1 VLGSGIEWRVSS
13 TASTS
18 DTFLVESYTMD
29 SAFDDDGAED
39 YKSFRVRLLGTVI
52 NNGNGTYTCSWN
64 RTLTGNVTVAVY
76 LLHVGGLLGE
86 YYHDAWLGAY
96 QPTLQERS
104 PAIRRID
111 RQVNFTW
118 DSGTVFAGAGDYLSA
133 RWSGWLKPKV
143 AGEITFSV
151 SANDHIRLWVND
163 SLLLDRWD
171 YHDAFLPADIAAT
184 VSASI
189 DLTSFYCPIVLEYRE
204 LTGNAQVQLYWSSV
218 SFTKEIISAANLFT
232 AEHIQGSP
240 FANVPISPIASAS
253 NRLSVGS
260 TLRGILVSAPVIA
273 GKEFAF
279 QVLPRDVNGNAWRK
293 RQFALSDDAF
303 AARLSLSTD
312 LSLGGGLGA
321 STSVDAVVMWD
332 LQCDCFRASMT
343 PIRSGQYNLDIWI
356 INRRDISSQLKLPES
371 PFPVRVLPASMS
383 PVQSVISGTGIQAS
397 RVAGVAT
404 TVLLEARD
412 AFKNR
417 LYTGGLASRIEL
429 RAFHTSVIG
438 GQATPANGAIIV
450 GSVLDNGDGTY
461 VLTYT
466 PQLAGTYNVVIK
478 LKDAHVNNSPYVV
491 TVIPNVPA
499 AATTTGSGAAL
510 ASAST
515 NIQTSFQIT
524 TRDAWG
530 NLVLQGGATFLV
542 QLTHPVKGSVSGAC
556 VDLLNGRYTC
566 SYVAKYVGDASIV
579 MLRVAL
585 IGSGSSS
592 VDIAGSPF
600 AVDVTAGP
608 ALGTLCIAQGTA
620 LVSAVAGV
628 RTNFSIQVRDYFD
641 NIKTNAGSEVVSVV
655 FTGPSPSTATV
666 SSANAGISIQ
676 YASGGMY
683 VVSYRLTTK
692 GTYSLRVQVDGT
704 EIHSSPFSIYTYPAT
719 VSPST
724 TTIDL
729 VSPSTGTAFYAG
741 KQIIARVTTRD
752 AFANTLETG
761 GNAFRFHHDAAN
773 VMETPVADSANGQY
787 LVTLLPKLAKLHGF
801 DPRVLMPGGLNA
813 TYMATPNAT
822 ISSKQDIKH
831 ERVDP
836 VIAFD
841 FGVRPPAFTDTM
853 TTFSIRWR
861 GFLKP
866 RFSEMYT
873 FSADIAGGISVAI
886 NRTSVLP
893 PNMWP
898 RSSRG
903 HGSGQAIDLVGG
915 DLVAIDVNYT
925 KHGDMPT
932 GSIALYWQSLSQ
944 PREVIPSARLFTSWR
959 IINNVPSLNILPAAS
974 EPATFT
980 AVFDPFEHD
989 GEQNNVASD
998 TDVHG
1003 MAGEVLTFV
1012 VTARDAFGNARRSG
1026 GDRLYILFPEL
1037 SSPTAYS
1044 LSSTTA
1050 SGAVYPSIVDLGNGS
1065 YEISFSPI
1073 WSGEFAMVVAASA
1086 DTNVPVTAGVN
1097 ALDVYLRG
1105 SNIQHSPFTLII
1117 APNEAT
1123 AADSTSVGAGF
1134 ALATAGIEACFVLQ
1148 LRDLHGNRLL
1158 SSSTAATIDSVR
1170 VKLTKGSTEVS
1181 ARVNVAPDPSSTP
1194 WADLSICYTATATGV
1209 YRVLLSVDR
1218 GVNFVEKTASLR
1230 VYPNTASAVTSTLA
1244 GDGIAS
1250 SIATGLFYSYQ
1261 VTARDAW
1268 GNALETGGDLLFV
1281 ELHGP
1286 QRVWGT
1292 VTDLHNGQYAVR
1304 YLVSLPGD
1312 YDLET
1317 RLASKQ
1323 QPSGLSAVY
1332 FADTLSVDHAA
1343 VNVPVFRTI
1352 DPNIAFDWQ
1361 ANQTMRGYPRIQW
1374 RGYLVP
1380 VFTEVYTLSLQVYPA
1395 RSASVYISG
1404 LPVIDALNNE
1414 EDDDGANVGVVTLTA
1429 QVSLVSKRLHPL
1441 LVEYHALPQRDP
1453 ELSRLV
1459 LSWQSPSQPMQVVPT
1474 SAFVPNTEEIPPRH
1488 RLVAT

>member
-1 VLGSGIEWRVSS
+1 
-13 TASTS
+13 
-18 DTFLVESYTMD
+18 
-29 SAFDDDGAED
+29 
-39 YKSFRVRLLGTVI
+39 
-52 NNGNGTYTCSWN
+52 
-64 RTLTGNVTVAVY
+64 
-76 LLHVGGLLGE
+76 
-86 YYHDAWLGAY
+86 
-96 QPTLQERS
+96 
-104 PAIRRID
+104 
-111 RQVNFTW
+111 
-118 DSGTVFAGAGDYLSA
+118 
-133 RWSGWLKPKV
+133 
-143 AGEITFSV
+143 
-151 SANDHIRLWVND
+151 
-163 SLLLDRWD
+163 
-171 YHDAFLPADIAAT
+171 
-184 VSASI
+184 
-189 DLTSFYCPIVLEYRE
+189 
-204 LTGNAQVQLYWSSV
+204 
-218 SFTKEIISAANLFT
+218 
-232 AEHIQGSP
+232 
-240 FANVPISPIASAS
+240 
-253 NRLSVGS
+253 
-260 TLRGILVSAPVIA
+260 
-273 GKEFAF
+273 
-279 QVLPRDVNGNAWRK
+279 
-293 RQFALSDDAF
+293 
-303 AARLSLSTD
+303 
-312 LSLGGGLGA
+312 
-321 STSVDAVVMWD
+321 
-332 LQCDCFRASMT
+332 
-343 PIRSGQYNLDIWI
+343 
-356 INRRDISSQLKLPES
+356 
-371 PFPVRVLPASMS
+371 
-383 PVQSVISGTGIQAS
+383 
-397 RVAGVAT
+397 
-404 TVLLEARD
+404 
-412 AFKNR
+412 
-417 LYTGGLASRIEL
+417 
-429 RAFHTSVIG
+429 
-438 GQATPANGAIIV
+438 
-450 GSVLDNGDGTY
+450 
-461 VLTYT
+461 
-466 PQLAGTYNVVIK
+466 
-478 LKDAHVNNSPYVV
+478 
-491 TVIPNVPA
+491 
-499 AATTTGSGAAL
+499 
-510 ASAST
+510 
-515 NIQTSFQIT
+515 
-524 TRDAWG
+524 
-530 NLVLQGGATFLV
+530 
-542 QLTHPVKGSVSGAC
+542 
-556 VDLLNGRYTC
+556 
-566 SYVAKYVGDASIV
+566 
-579 MLRVAL
+579 
-585 IGSGSSS
+585 
-592 VDIAGSPF
+592 
-600 AVDVTAGP
+600 
-608 ALGTLCIAQGTA
+608 
-620 LVSAVAGV
+620 
-628 RTNFSIQVRDYFD
+628 
-641 NIKTNAGSEVVSVV
+641 
-655 FTGPSPSTATV
+655 
-666 SSANAGISIQ
+666 
-676 YASGGMY
+676 
-683 VVSYRLTTK
+683 
-692 GTYSLRVQVDGT
+692 
-704 EIHSSPFSIYTYPAT
+704 
-719 VSPST
+719 
-724 TTIDL
+724 
-729 VSPSTGTAFYAG
+729 
-741 KQIIARVTTRD
+741 
-752 AFANTLETG
+752 
-761 GNAFRFHHDAAN
+761 
-773 VMETPVADSANGQY
+773 
-787 LVTLLPKLAKLHGF
+787 
-801 DPRVLMPGGLNA
+801 
-813 TYMATPNAT
+813 
-822 ISSKQDIKH
+822 
-831 ERVDP
+831 
-836 VIAFD
+836 
-841 FGVRPPAFTDTM
+841 
-853 TTFSIRWR
+853 
-861 GFLKP
+861 
-866 RFSEMYT
+866 
-873 FSADIAGGISVAI
+873 
-886 NRTSVLP
+886 
-893 PNMWP
+893 
-898 RSSRG
+898 
-903 HGSGQAIDLVGG
+903 
-915 DLVAIDVNYT
+915 
-925 KHGDMPT
+925 
-932 GSIALYWQSLSQ
+932 
-944 PREVIPSARLFTSWR
+944 
-959 IINNVPSLNILPAAS
+959 
-974 EPATFT
+974 
-980 AVFDPFEHD
+980 VFDPFEHD

-1488 RLVAT
+1488 RLVATS